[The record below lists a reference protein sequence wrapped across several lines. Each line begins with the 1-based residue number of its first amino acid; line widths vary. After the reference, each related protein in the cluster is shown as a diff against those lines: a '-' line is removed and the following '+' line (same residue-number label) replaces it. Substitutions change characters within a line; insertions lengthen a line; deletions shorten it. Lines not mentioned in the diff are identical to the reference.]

1 MSSIVKIAIC
11 CCGLAV
17 AGASLYAAPAKPGI
31 ITITQPDG
39 TKIEVRLTGD
49 EHFSTMTTLDG
60 QALQQDET
68 GFYRIVSQANRT
80 KTRSPVSKVNILD
93 GSVPTT
99 GELHGLVILAEYADY
114 RFSLENPQEQFSR
127 LLNEENYSEG
137 GATGSVRDYYTEQ
150 SNGQFT
156 PKFEVV
162 GPVTLSHNMDYYGS
176 DNPVRDV
183 RKGEMIAEAC
193 RLANTEKGVDFSDYD
208 NNGDGKADLVY
219 VVYAGYAQSNGASSN
234 TIWPH
239 MWFLSEEKIDLTLD
253 GVKIDRYAC
262 SSELANLTGAQI
274 AGIGTFCHEF
284 SHTLGLPDLYATS
297 GSVSSITM
305 GSWDVMDVGCYN
317 NGSRTPAGFSSYEK
331 SVLGWL
337 VPDELVETATS
348 VELPVLSEANKAY
361 KITSSA
367 NENEYYLL
375 ENRSKSNR
383 WDKYLDGEGM
393 LVIHVNYDKA
403 AWEANAVNNDP
414 TNLRVHLIPANNNFS
429 ASTDGSSIPFPG
441 ANNVGVFSDS
451 TEPSATFSD
460 GTPMGKPLTNI
471 AQTEDGVV
479 TFDFNQKIE
488 SPTLLPPSNITATS
502 FVANWN
508 PVEGAT
514 YYSVM
519 ITDDKSGESKS
530 YDKIP
535 RTKFTFSK
543 LTENGTFRYKVKA
556 TDGILESDYS
566 EEAVIDLSNGG
577 IESTSLASM
586 QILAANGCI
595 CNFTDGEAFVYD
607 MSGRL
612 ITEVEAGKSI
622 AVEKGIY
629 VVKSLSETQKVVV
642 K

>member
-1 MSSIVKIAIC
+1 MRNLLKISIC
-11 CCGLAV
+11 CCGLVV
-17 AGASLYAAPAKPGI
+17 AGASLYAVPAKPGI
-31 ITITQPDG
+31 ITVTQPDG
-39 TKIEVRLTGD
+39 STLDVRLSGD

-60 QALQQDET
+60 QFLQQDET
-68 GFYRIVSQANRT
+68 GFYRIVSQANMT
-80 KTRSPVSKVNILD
+80 KVRRPVSKVNILD

-114 RFSLENPQEQFSR
+114 SFNLENPQEQFYR
-127 LLNEENYSEG
+127 QLNEENYSEG
-137 GATGSVRDYYTEQ
+137 GATGSARDYYVDQ
-150 SNGQFT
+150 SNGRFS

-176 DNPVRDV
+176 DNPTMDV

-193 RLANTEKGVDFSDYD
+193 RLADTEKGVNFADYD

-219 VVYAGYAQSNGASSN
+219 VIYAGYAQSNGASSN

-253 GVKIDRYAC
+253 GIKIDRYAC
-262 SSELANLTGAQI
+262 SSELADLDGVRI

-284 SHTLGLPDLYATS
+284 SHTLGLPDLYATG
-297 GSVSSITM
+297 GSVPSITM

-317 NGSRTPAGFSSYEK
+317 NGSKTPAGFSSYEK

-337 VPDELVETATS
+337 TPEELVETSTD
-348 VELPVLSEANKAY
+348 VELPVLSVSNKAY

-367 NENEYYLL
+367 NEDEYYLL
-375 ENRSKSNR
+375 ENRSKRNR
-383 WDKYLDGEGM
+383 WDKYLNGDGM
-393 LVIHVNYDKA
+393 LVIHVNYDKEV
-403 AWEANAVNNDP
+403 WEDNAVNNDP
-414 TNLRVHLIPANNNFS
+414 NNLRVHLVPANNNFLS
-429 ASTDGSSIPFPG
+429 STDGSSIPFPG

-460 GTPMGKPLTNI
+460 GTPMGRPLTNI
-471 AQTEDGVV
+471 AQKEDGVV

-508 PVEGAT
+508 PVDGAKS
-514 YYSVM
+514 YSIV
-519 ITDDKSGESKS
+519 ITDAATGELKS
-530 YDKIP
+530 YNKIP

-607 MSGRL
+607 MYGRL
-612 ITEVEAGKSI
+612 IAEVEAGKSI

-629 VVKSLSETQKVVV
+629 IVKSLSETQKVVV

>member
-1 MSSIVKIAIC
+1 MNSLAKIIIC
-11 CCGLAV
+11 CCGLAAV
-17 AGASLYAAPAKPGI
+17 GACLYAAPAKPGI

-39 TKIEVRLTGD
+39 STLDVRLSGD

-60 QALQQDET
+60 QFLQQDET
-68 GFYRIVSQANRT
+68 GFYRIVSQANMT
-80 KTRSPVSKVNILD
+80 KVRKPVSKVNILD

-114 RFSLENPQEQFSR
+114 RFNLENPQEQFYR
-127 LLNEENYSEG
+127 QLNEADYSEG
-137 GATGSVRDYYTEQ
+137 GATGSARDYFVDQ
-150 SNGQFT
+150 SNGRFS
-156 PKFEVV
+156 PRFEVV

-176 DNPVRDV
+176 DNPTMDV

-193 RLANTEKGVDFSDYD
+193 RLADTEKGVNFADYD

-262 SSELANLTGAQI
+262 SSELEDLDGVRI

-284 SHTLGLPDLYATS
+284 SHTLGLPDLYATG
-297 GSVSSITM
+297 GSVPSITM
-305 GSWDVMDVGCYN
+305 GSWDVLDVGCYN
-317 NGSRTPAGFSSYEK
+317 NGSKTPAGFSSYEK

-337 VPDELVETATS
+337 VSDELVETSTD
-348 VELPVLSEANKAY
+348 VELPVLSVSNKAY

-403 AWEANAVNNDP
+403 AWENNEVNNDP
-414 TNLRVHLIPANNNFS
+414 NNLRVHLIPANNNFQ

-441 ANNVGVFSDS
+441 TKNVSTFSDS
-451 TEPSATFSD
+451 TDPSATFSD
-460 GTPMGKPLTNI
+460 GTLMGRPLTNI
-471 AQTEDGVV
+471 AQREDGVV
-479 TFDFNQKIE
+479 TFDFNQKVE
-488 SPTLLPPSNITATS
+488 APTLLSPSDVTATS

-508 PVEGAT
+508 PVEGAK

-519 ITDDKSGESKS
+519 ITDEMSGESKL

-543 LTENGTFRYKVKA
+543 LPENGTFRYKVKA

-607 MSGRL
+607 MYGRL
-612 ITEVEAGKSI
+612 IAEVEAGKSI

-629 VVKSLSETQKVVV
+629 IVKSFSETQKVVV